1 MGIEQE
7 LIRVASQRE
16 TFLTV
21 GIFDGVHAGH
31 RHLIKRLNQ
40 RAQEKGLLSGVV
52 TFNPHPQLVLQPHS
66 RLPWLSSLEDR
77 IKYLRELG
85 VALVVV
91 LSFTPEVAQ
100 LNAREFVVLLRKYL
114 KMSGLIIGPD
124 FALGKGRGGG
134 ANLLAAL
141 GQEMEFSTEIA
152 SPFRVGGEVVSSSL
166 IRQALTQGDMIKVEK
181 LMGRY
186 FTLRARVISADK
198 RGQTLGFP
206 TANLNIRSG
215 QALPNRGVYGT
226 ITCVNNNRFAS
237 ATNIGARPTFGGGGE
252 TVETH
257 LLDYQ
262 GDLYG
267 KELKVK
273 FVRKLRDEKRF
284 ASPEELKLQIKKD
297 VEKVR
302 ILIARELK

>member
-7 LIRVASQRE
+7 LAHVASQRE

-21 GIFDGVHAGH
+21 GIFDGVHVGH
-31 RHLIKRLNQ
+31 CHLVKRLNQ

-66 RLPWLSSLEDR
+66 RLPWLIGLEDR
-77 IKYLRELG
+77 IKYLRRLG
-85 VALVVV
+85 IDLVVV
-91 LSFTPEVAQ
+91 LSFTPEMAR
-100 LNAREFVVLLRKYL
+100 LDAREFVVLLKKYL

-124 FALGKGRGGG
+124 FALGKGRGGD

-152 SPFRVGGEVVSSSL
+152 SPFRVEGEIVSSSL
-166 IRQALTQGDMIKVEK
+166 IRQTLDQGDVIKVRK

-186 FTLRARVISADK
+186 FTLRAKVISTDK

-226 ITCVNNNRFAS
+226 ITCVNNKRFAS
-237 ATNIGARPTFGGGGE
+237 ATNVGARPTFGGGEE

-257 LLDYQ
+257 LLDYH

-267 KELKVK
+267 KELRVK
-273 FVRKLRDEKRF
+273 FVRKLRDEKHF
-284 ASPEELKLQIKKD
+284 ASPEELKTQIKKD
-297 VEKVR
+297 VERVR
-302 ILIARELK
+302 ILITRELK

>member
-1 MGIEQE
+1 MPSLQDVYNEVQARRE
-7 LIRVASQRE
+7 ESSQ
-16 TFLTV
+16 
-21 GIFDGVHAGH
+21 DY
-31 RHLIKRLNQ
+31 
-40 RAQEKGLLSGVV
+40 
-52 TFNPHPQLVLQPHS
+52 VL
-66 RLPWLSSLEDR
+66 
-77 IKYLRELG
+77 K
-85 VALVVV
+85 
-91 LSFTPEVAQ
+91 
-100 LNAREFVVLLRKYL
+100 KYL

-124 FALGKGRGGG
+124 FALGKGRGGD

-141 GQEMEFSTEIA
+141 GQEMEFSTEITP
-152 SPFRVGGEVVSSSL
+152 PFRVEGEIVSSSL
-166 IRQALTQGDMIKVEK
+166 IRQTLTQGDIIKVEK

-186 FTLRARVISADK
+186 FTLRARVISTDK

-206 TANLNIRSG
+206 TANLNVRSG

-237 ATNIGARPTFGGGGE
+237 ATNIGVRPTFGGGGE